1 MKKSL
6 LLFVSYVLAAVSVFA
21 QQPAKPQPTFTSW
34 VENKEVYLYNVEAG
48 LFLVGGNE
56 WGSNA
61 CLITNGSKAW
71 NNHITYSQFM
81 HGSASIEGT
90 PWIIVASDENRGSSS
105 DDYTYSFQ
113 RSTDSKL
120 FLAVAGDNRAWV
132 DGGPERVEKDYAGW
146 TVVKKNADNTFQLGY
161 IRKVERKDGE
171 GNVIK
176 EDDKVVYDFVAEK
189 GVYGVYKFDIDT
201 LTTYVNE
208 NEAYS
213 TWALVDAEEYARV
226 LPEMQ
231 LYYSYTI
238 LQNIVNDVKA
248 LGYTKDVT
256 SYEALLTKAGATLE
270 EFNTAIPELKRFY
283 DFGKVIKDAQ
293 EKDPNR
299 SWTKFLTVYENPAST
314 AKEIE
319 NSTKL
324 ISAIFELKKAIDEG
338 KDLDAAHSYA
348 TAEDI
353 YNSDESTQTQI
364 EDETKRVKAFISL
377 KQAINEATEKG
388 EDASAYVPVYNNASS
403 TEAQLAEAEA
413 AVKELIEIAD
423 INAAV
428 ANATFDNPAEVT
440 RWIVNPDF
448 STDNFTGWTNKDN
461 KGAVGSKCAEAY
473 GKADFDVYQEVK
485 NLPVGVY
492 EISVQGFY
500 RYVRPEGGAYDIYK
514 NQEIPY
520 VKPGGSPVF
529 VYLNNMTT
537 PFVNVYAE
545 PKEEGFYSGGY
556 QKTSDNTFFPNDMA
570 SAATAFG
577 AGMYTQKAYGL
588 VKDGEVMRIGVKGN
602 TNEPNNNS
610 WVIFD
615 NFKLSYMG
623 DKDEAYQK
631 LKEIFNYTE
640 FEKEEGAYYG
650 KPELD
655 AYDGFVQ
662 TLSTATD
669 KETISSVL
677 TEMDAA
683 IKAVETSKTNYAEY
697 VELLNTAYAWIEE
710 NDGDNDSYDILDTYL
725 AAADP
730 EDVTEYGF
738 PNGPAL
744 YIIPDFLDGG
754 TVGILSAE
762 KIAEETEYLKGLYD
776 EAVKNTL
783 TNGSDL
789 TDVLKNP
796 DFSTNNMTGWTN
808 KDNKGAVGS
817 KCAEAYGKAD
827 FDVYQEVEDLP
838 EGLYEI
844 SVQGFYRYVRPET
857 TPLGAYEVYKN
868 QEISYVK
875 PGGSPVFVYLNNMT
889 TPFVNVYAEP
899 KEEGFYSGGY
909 QKTSDNTFFPNDMAS
924 AATAFG
930 AGMYTQKAYGL
941 VKKGEVMRIGV
952 KGSTNAPNDNSWVIF
967 DNFKLTYRAQDA
979 TAAGEVLKMKAEE
992 LKNLIDN
999 GDLTTAA
1006 KTAANQAYNKYKGIQ
1021 DPSLNYPTLV
1031 EINEAF
1037 VAAQENITLVA
1048 AYKTAETTY
1057 KEKSEEFKNGSDEQ
1071 VLTGKITAMDQE
1083 IKDDAYLALEK
1094 EALTD
1099 LTTRIEEL
1107 TKEIQAAIDVIDA
1120 FKVADKAYNDAA
1132 TELEAVDQDG
1142 ENAIW
1147 SDINAMDKDPKKKA
1161 YKTLTSEELKD
1172 LTERVEKLTEKI
1184 QVVLDLP
1191 AAKDMLEE
1199 LATATDEEPVN
1210 VTKYLVNPDFEK
1222 GNLDGWTYYKG
1233 SDTQAAQNSN
1243 GTYTINDER
1252 VGSRI
1257 FNTWNSPAPE
1267 EGFWVAQTIKVL
1279 PAGTYK
1285 LKAILA
1291 SDKDNVITLSANN
1304 ESADFKMTGN
1314 KGTAFDAELI
1324 FKHAVE
1330 AAAES
1335 PLRKAQSYANL
1346 EIKASSKTWFKADN
1360 FELWYYGEGSKLTPT
1375 EIDVVDV
1382 EPAPVKNGKY
1392 YQNGQLIIIKN
1403 GQKYNTM
1410 GVLIP

>member
-56 WGSNA
+56 WGTNA

-90 PWIIVASDENRGSSS
+90 PWIIVASDENRGPSS

-132 DGGPERVEKDYAGW
+132 DGGPEGVEKDYAGW
-146 TVVKKNADNTFQLGY
+146 TVVKKNADKTFQLGY

-189 GVYGVYKFDIDT
+189 GVYGVYKFDTDT
-201 LTTYVNE
+201 LTTYINE

-213 TWALVDAEEYARV
+213 TWALVAPADYDEV
-226 LPEMQ
+226 LPQLQ
-231 LYYSYTI
+231 LYYAYPTLENLI
-238 LQNIVNDVKA
+238 NDARA
-248 LGYTKDVT
+248 LGFAKDF
-256 SYEALLTKAGATLE
+256 SKYENLLTKAGATLK
-270 EFNTAIPELKRFY
+270 EFEDAIAELKTSY
-283 DFGKVIKDAQ
+283 EFGKIIKDA
-293 EKDPNR
+293 ESADPNR
-299 SWTKFLTVYENPAST
+299 SWDKFKAIYSDETST
-314 AKEIE
+314 TEVIE
-319 NSTKL
+319 TNTKL
-324 ISAIFELKKAIDEG
+324 INALLDLYKVIDEG
-338 KDLDAAHSYA
+338 QTLDAAHDY
-348 TAEDI
+348 TAAKDV
-353 YNSDESTQTQI
+353 YNSDASTQEQI
-364 EDETKRVKAFISL
+364 EAKTKLVKAFVSL
-377 KQAINEATEKG
+377 KKTIDEAIEKG
-388 EDASAYVPVYNNASS
+388 CTVDDYVTVYNNASS

-413 AVKELIEIAD
+413 AVKDLIEIAD

-537 PFVNVYAE
+537 PFVNIYAE

-588 VKDGEVMRIGVKGN
+588 VKDGEIMRIGVKGN

-615 NFKLSYMG
+615 NFKLSYKG

-710 NDGDNDSYDILDTYL
+710 NNGDNDSYDILDNYL
-725 AAADP
+725 AAEDP
-730 EDVTEYGF
+730 EDVAEFGF

-762 KIAEETEYLKGLYD
+762 KIAEEKEYLKGIYD

-789 TDVLKNP
+789 TNVLTNP
-796 DFSTNNMTGWTN
+796 DFSTNNFTGWTN

-827 FDVYQEVEDLP
+827 FDVYQEVEGLP

-857 TPLGAYEVYKN
+857 TPLGAYEIYKN

-899 KEEGFYSGGY
+899 KEEGFYSSGY

-930 AGMYTQKAYGL
+930 VGMYTQKAYGL

-952 KGSTNAPNDNSWVIF
+952 KGSTNAPNNNSWVIF

-979 TAAGEVLKMKAEE
+979 TAAGEVLKMKAAE
-992 LKNLIDN
+992 LRQLLDEN
-999 GDLTTAA
+999 GENNMTDKAILAA
-1006 KTAANQAYNKYKGIQ
+1006 EAAYKRYQ
-1021 DPSLNYPTLV
+1021 DKISDEVNYQILGEV
-1031 EINEAF
+1031 NDAL
-1037 VAAQENITLVA
+1037 VAAQENVEA
-1048 AYKTAETTY
+1048 VEKYK
-1057 KEKSEEFKNGSDEQ
+1057 Q
-1071 VLTGKITAMDQE
+1071 IL
-1083 IKDDAYLALEK
+1083 
-1094 EALTD
+1094 
-1099 LTTRIEEL
+1099 
-1107 TKEIQAAIDVIDA
+1107 
-1120 FKVADKAYNDAA
+1120 KAYNDAY
-1132 TELEAVDQDG
+1132 TELDAADPAG
-1142 ENAIW
+1142 EEEIW
-1147 SDINAMDKDPKKKA
+1147 GDIDAMDKEAGINDGDDAFKDFTTDELVDLSTRMEQLTAKMQNLVKA
-1161 YKTLTSEELKD
+1161 LPTQKDIEDAEEMIND
-1172 LTERVEKLTEKI
+1172 L
-1184 QVVLDLP
+1184 
-1191 AAKDMLEE
+1191 AA
-1199 LATATDEEPVN
+1199 ATDEAPVD
-1210 VTKYLVNPDFEK
+1210 VTKYMVNPGFEDEETLM
-1222 GNLDGWTYYKG
+1222 NGWTYEKVSG
-1233 SDTQAAQNSN
+1233 DTGAVLNSDSKF
-1243 GTYTINDER
+1243 TINDER
-1252 VGSRI
+1252 CGKRV
-1257 FNTWNSPAPE
+1257 FNIWSSKAPE
-1267 EGFWVAQTIKVL
+1267 GGFYVAQTIKAL
-1279 PAGTYK
+1279 PAGTY
-1285 LKAILA
+1285 LLTAILA
-1291 SDKDNVITLSANN
+1291 SDAGNTITLSANDT
-1304 ESADFKMTGN
+1304 SADFTMTGD
-1314 KGTAFDAELI
+1314 KATAFDAVLFFTIGEDQ
-1324 FKHAVE
+1324 AS
-1330 AAAES
+1330 ES
-1335 PLRKAQSYANL
+1335 PLRKAQAYTNV
-1346 EIKASSKTWFKADN
+1346 EIKAKSNTWFKADN
-1360 FELWYYGEGSKLTPT
+1360 FKLKYYGPDSEVTPT
-1375 EIDVVDV
+1375 DIDVIDV
-1382 EPAPVKNGKY
+1382 QPANVKDGKFIMD
-1392 YQNGQLIIIKN
+1392 GQLIIVKD
-1403 GQKYNTM
+1403 GLKYNAV
-1410 GVLIP
+1410 GVLLP